1 METTCKEKVRNSQ
14 SLGGTSQACGM
25 PGTIHC
31 VETHTHTYTCLFIH
45 TPIHMNTDVH
55 LLSAHT
61 HIHSNHPKKKIQ
73 GMKPTHTYIHT
84 YIRKRKNKKSEK
96 KKRKIGKTR
105 ICSAKQ
111 KHQAERQSREP
122 YSLSLSLP
130 DSILRQSKSPQISK
144 SISLLKM
151 PASPSFPSG
160 KTQT

>member
-1 METTCKEKVRNSQ
+1 MQRAISRRHESSMRYAGNYSLRRN
-14 SLGGTSQACGM
+14 
-25 PGTIHC
+25 
-31 VETHTHTYTCLFIH
+31 THTYTYTVFIH
-45 TPIHMNTDVH
+45 TYAYTAIHMNTDVH
-55 LLSAHT
+55 LLTHT
-61 HIHSNHPKKKIQ
+61 YHLHSNHQKKNT
-73 GMKPTHTYIHT
+73 GYETNTYIHT